1 MDEFADYILS
11 EEDLISKIEIIYF
24 LAPKLKINFD
34 KSIIF
39 KTEIARMFLKYA
51 NPKVDFNLVLTA
63 CLLCN
68 CKKVDD
74 AQKIGKIKTYAREG
88 AEYLAKLGFDE
99 RFCKICEGVNRYSG
113 NPREGESDILELA
126 DQFGGMLIDRA
137 ERIGFSPDEALV
149 LLEHRNLK
157 SAYNRYL
164 ETFREFAE
172 KMDTIEIPGNVNT
185 TIFARLQKLM
195 RESKDVPEFVK
206 NIAEDYSIC
215 VDEKLKELEEIAKS
229 AKETANRAMFTSE
242 TEEKVRFMVEIAPR
256 KNRTYFTYLRCKNFL
271 SADSRPGAYFGMT
284 LSIDGLYCC
293 KDTVNLYKLFD
304 QIYTT
309 YIANGTIVEK
319 RQDKEVYLVSAFAE
333 KASKLEEVNI
343 YSNLAIS
350 LTNIAVFPV

>member
-1 MDEFADYILS
+1 MEPTPNCPFRGGTREKMEEFADYILN
-11 EEDLISKIEIIYF
+11 EDDLISKIEIIYF

-126 DQFGGMLIDRA
+126 DQFGGMLIDRP
-137 ERIGFSPDEALV
+137 ERIGFSPEEALV

-157 SAYNRYL
+157 TEYNRYL
-164 ETFREFAE
+164 EIFRNFVEAME
-172 KMDTIEIPGNVNT
+172 KIEIQGVVNT
-185 TIFARLQKLM
+185 TVFARLQKLI
-195 RESKDVPEFVK
+195 RESKDIPAFVK
-206 NIAEDYSIC
+206 MIATDYSVN
-215 VDEKLKELEEIAKS
+215 VDKKLEELKSIARS
-229 AKETANRAMFTSE
+229 AKEQANRAMFTNESKE
-242 TEEKVRFMVEIAPR
+242 KILKRAKIEE
-256 KNRTYFTYLRCKNFL
+256 
-271 SADSRPGAYFGMT
+271 
-284 LSIDGLYCC
+284 
-293 KDTVNLYKLFD
+293 
-304 QIYTT
+304 
-309 YIANGTIVEK
+309 
-319 RQDKEVYLVSAFAE
+319 
-333 KASKLEEVNI
+333 
-343 YSNLAIS
+343 
-350 LTNIAVFPV
+350 